1 MWFKKKPKWQVQAYY
16 NKTDKLF
23 TRGKLQDAKQ
33 RKRHIFWL
41 HPKIKKLC
49 VMWDYANMDFMFVGT
64 LKVDQI
70 LIELGETPFE
80 LLKEEQEDGVAAH
93 AIGEKQV
100 SAIITKVGLIW
111 LECYA
116 FWHGEYNQH

>member
-1 MWFKKKPKWQVQAYY
+1 
-16 NKTDKLF
+16 
-23 TRGKLQDAKQ
+23 
-33 RKRHIFWL
+33 
-41 HPKIKKLC
+41 
-49 VMWDYANMDFMFVGT
+49 MDFMFVGT

-100 SAIITKVGLIW
+100 SAIITKVGLI
-111 LECYA
+111 
-116 FWHGEYNQH
+116 